1 MCWKFE
7 WAKAYNNLTW
17 VLVHLSRVN
26 KAKRIKPEALQRN
39 KDLMVDLQNIQQHLR
54 DLAENYG
61 IERKSDNRTT
71 EKLLKGNR
79 RVNGVGVSKLSP
91 S

>member
-17 VLVHLSRVN
+17 ALTHLSRVN
-26 KAKRIKPEALQRN
+26 DAKRIKPLALQRN

-61 IERKSDNRTT
+61 IERKSGNLYTK
-71 EKLLKGNR
+71 KLLKGNR
-79 RVNGVGVSKLSP
+79 RVSGVGVS
-91 S
+91 